1 MLSSKNCYCGSKLK
15 KKIKFKDLPL
25 INKYYKTK
33 YFKKFPLKLSL
44 CSRCYTIQIL
54 DKIKDKSLYP
64 KNYQYLSSSSKE
76 KLLHYRNYHK
86 VIKNLKK
93 NSKKILEIG
102 SNDNILLNELSKKYD
117 VCGIEPTNNSKIN
130 KTKKFKIYNFFLNE
144 KNVLKIKDKF
154 DIILI
159 LNLIGSTNNP
169 LKLLQ
174 TCKKLIKDD
183 GIIILEFQNIEN
195 IIKSKNIDSFHHEHN
210 YYFSN
215 YTIRNLVRYSNF
227 KIIKLQNLKLHGG
240 IKRVILKKN
249 NKFKTQKISN
259 IKSIKKNEIKNFNKI
274 KLLKAKCILKYNN
287 LFKVINS
294 LKNSGYQIQG
304 IGAAPRAVST
314 IINSNLK
321 KKLVPYIGETNK
333 KKIGFFFPGTDI
345 KILSENNI
353 LKKNPNFLIIF
364 NWHLTDRIIKTLK
377 SKKYKNYF
385 ITIKDKIKIVK

>member
-1 MLSSKNCYCGSKLK
+1 MPSSKNCYCGSKLK
-15 KKIKFKDLPL
+15 KKIKFKNLPL

-33 YFKKFPLKLSL
+33 YVKKYPLELSL
-44 CSRCYTIQIL
+44 CSECQTIQIL

-76 KLLHYRNYHK
+76 KILHYKNYHK

-93 NSKKILEIG
+93 NAKKILEIG
-102 SNDNILLNELSKKYD
+102 SNDNILLNELSKKFD

-130 KTKKFKIYNFFLNE
+130 KTKKLKIYNFFLNE
-144 KNVLKIKDKF
+144 KNKHKIKSKF
-154 DIILI
+154 DVILI
-159 LNLIGSTNNP
+159 LNLIGSINNP

-174 TCKKLIKDD
+174 TSSKLLKDN

-215 YTIRNLVRYSNF
+215 YTIRNLAAYSNF
-227 KIIKLQNLKLHGG
+227 KIIKSQSLKLHGG
-240 IKRVILKKN
+240 IQRVVLKKN
-249 NKFKTQKISN
+249 NKLKDRN
-259 IKSIKKNEIKNFNKI
+259 IKNIKKNEIKNFYKI
-274 KLLKAKCILKYNN
+274 KLLKVKCISKYNR
-287 LFKVINS
+287 LYRIIS
-294 LKNSGYQIQG
+294 SIKNSGCQIQG

-314 IINSNLK
+314 IINSNIK

-345 KILSENNI
+345 RIISENNI
-353 LKKNPNFLIIF
+353 LRKKPDFLIIF

-377 SKKYKNYF
+377 SKNYKKYF
-385 ITIKDKIKIVK
+385 ITIKDKVIIKK